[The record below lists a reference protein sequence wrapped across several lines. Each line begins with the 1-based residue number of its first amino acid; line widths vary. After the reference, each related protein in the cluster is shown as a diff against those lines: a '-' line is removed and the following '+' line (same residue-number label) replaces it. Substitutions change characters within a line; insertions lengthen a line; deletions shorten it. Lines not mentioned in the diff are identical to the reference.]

1 MDTSRLGRGEMIAAG
16 SAIVLLLVMF
26 IFSWFSVDFGD
37 GLGIGAVGVDTTAN
51 AWQAFGFID
60 IILFVTILV
69 AVGLA
74 VMKANS
80 QSANLPV
87 AGSALVAGL
96 GILSTLCLSCS
107 GSSARPAP
115 ATSPTASTSAS
126 AGASGYS
133 SVCSSPRASPTAVTS
148 RCRRKARASAIRPT
162 ACRTRAAAGT
172 GTGTVAAPRLRLRR
186 PGSPAARSPRSTPP
200 PRPS

>member
-1 MDTSRLGRGEMIAAG
+1 MDTSRLGRGEMIAAV

-26 IFSWFSVDFGD
+26 IFSWFSIDFGS
-37 GLGIGAVGVDTTAN
+37 GLGIGAVGVDTSAN

-60 IILFVTILV
+60 LVLFVTILV

-96 GILSTLCLSCS
+96 GILSTLLVLFRILSPPGAGDIPDNVDIS
-107 GSSARPAP
+107 ISRGIGVFLGLIL
-115 ATSPTASTSAS
+115 
-126 AGASGYS
+126 AGAIAYGGYLSMQEEGTTFGDQADRLQNRGGGGGGNPPPPPPPRDSG
-133 SVCSSPRASPTAVTS
+133 
-148 RCRRKARASAIRPT
+148 
-162 ACRTRAAAGT
+162 G
-172 GTGTVAAPRLRLRR
+172 
-186 PGSPAARSPRSTPP
+186 STPP
-200 PRPS
+200 PTA